1 MKAYKFRF
9 FLILLLISFLQS
21 WRLAASTPGAEDFLK
36 HIADEGTRL
45 LDEVAWEEGSVN
57 NQPPLNAA
65 QTVPHATEERA
76 FLETVSSEIHAIAD
90 ATSSSSFI
98 ETEEQPPAKVQRV
111 GSLDD
116 NIESLEGVSDIILA
130 LSEQKNRCFASAAV
144 ATATN
149 NVKIAKQ
156 FQAVVKTAEKS
167 IDSYRQ
173 FSQKM
178 KERNVRA
185 ASRFRMK
192 GFSLECKALGD
203 EYRAQVAI
211 NGESTENQKFLTAA
225 EKVTYAVEYLEE
237 VIKARAEDKDEI
249 ATALEQA
256 VRYQLQAAQ
265 AVANGDSIK
274 AENFLSASANVSY
287 ITVVLEE
294 VAKAR
299 SEGKDEA
306 VKAYEQAVQYRF
318 QIAQAAA
325 NGDNNKVKSLSTAAD
340 NVVHAA
346 EQLKNAAQV
355 RNEGQEEIAKT
366 YEQVADYHMQAA
378 QAAIN
383 EDSMKVKDFSSAAN
397 NLLHAVDPLKNAF
410 QARNAGQEEAAK
422 ALEQSAQ
429 YYYQAAQ
436 FAANGDKKEEDHFSI
451 AAYTVGYATEPL
463 KKAVQARSRGKIEAA
478 VAYEQAAQYYYQA
491 AQSAASGDM
500 IGEDNFSKEARSAN
514 SVAQKSST

>member
-355 RNEGQEEIAKT
+355 RNQGQEEIAKT
-366 YEQVADYHMQAA
+366 YEQVADYHMQ
-378 QAAIN
+378 
-383 EDSMKVKDFSSAAN
+383 
-397 NLLHAVDPLKNAF
+397 
-410 QARNAGQEEAAK
+410 
-422 ALEQSAQ
+422 
-429 YYYQAAQ
+429 
-436 FAANGDKKEEDHFSI
+436 
-451 AAYTVGYATEPL
+451 
-463 KKAVQARSRGKIEAA
+463 
-478 VAYEQAAQYYYQA
+478 
-491 AQSAASGDM
+491 
-500 IGEDNFSKEARSAN
+500 
-514 SVAQKSST
+514 